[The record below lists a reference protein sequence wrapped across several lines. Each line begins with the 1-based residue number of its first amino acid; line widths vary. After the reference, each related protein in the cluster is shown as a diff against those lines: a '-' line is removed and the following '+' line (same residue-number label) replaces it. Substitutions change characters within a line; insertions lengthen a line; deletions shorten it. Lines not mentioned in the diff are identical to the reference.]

1 MIDRREWLLVVGGGL
16 LAACAAPLADAPPK
30 APPVDAKDGPK
41 RISTAPPP
49 PRACRLKLTA
59 AGRKLGRLYHGRTPA
74 EASEDALRAALP
86 QGVAALAIRIS
97 ADYAG
102 DDVVVL
108 SGWILARTEARLLA
122 LADLEGGCA
131 TL

>member
-1 MIDRREWLLVVGGGL
+1 VIDRREWLLVVGGGL
-16 LAACAAPLADAPPK
+16 LAACAAPSTDAPPK
-30 APPVDAKDGPK
+30 AQPVDSKESPK
-41 RISTAPPP
+41 SVSTVPA

-59 AGRKLGRLYHGRTPA
+59 AGRKLGRLYHGRTPG

-86 QGVAALAIRIS
+86 QGIAALMIRIS